1 MGKNNRAWLDPTE
14 DLSRKLQAAAANAC
28 TISVQGVHA
37 PAVIADAYRA
47 QAGLI
52 EQFGTTIGW
61 KVGRK
66 SPDMTQSCAPLFEKR
81 TYPSGASV
89 ATDTFRLWQMETEI
103 AFRIAR
109 DLPAREE
116 AYTRAETMGA
126 IGEMLA
132 CFEVLDSRF
141 AEWPD
146 VAPFLQ
152 LSDLMSHGGMVLGEA
167 VPFDPDFDFIGAK
180 TSIRIGEDAAVA
192 GAGNP
197 AGDPIDLVAWL
208 AANRGLKAGDLVTT
222 GSHTGMRALPPGT
235 TAAGTVEGIGAVS
248 VRRNGAASA
257 DPV

>member
-1 MGKNNRAWLDPTE
+1 MGQSNTARLDPPE
-14 DLSRKLQAAAANAC
+14 DLSLRLQAAAANAY
-28 TISVQGVHA
+28 TITVRAVEA
-37 PAVIADAYRA
+37 PAAIADAYRA

-52 EQFGTTIGW
+52 EQFGTRIGW

-66 SPDMTQSCAPLFEKR
+66 SPDVTPSCAPLFETR
-81 TYPSGASV
+81 TYAGGASV

-109 DLPAREE
+109 DLPAREK
-116 AYTRAETMGA
+116 AYTRAETMA
-126 IGEMLA
+126 VIGEMLA
-132 CFEVLDSRF
+132 CFEIIDSRF

-152 LSDLMSHGGMVLGEA
+152 LSDLMSHGGMVLGEP
-167 VPFDPDFDFIGAK
+167 VPFDPAFDFVGAR
-180 TSIRIGEDAAVA
+180 TSICIGEDAAVA

-222 GSHTGMRALPPGT
+222 GSYTGMRALPPGR
-235 TAAGTVEGIGAVS
+235 TATGTVEGIGSVS
-248 VRRNGAASA
+248 VRRNGDASA
-257 DPV
+257 G